1 MRYKPLLIL
10 LILFAF
16 ICGISS
22 ASASDLS
29 NDTDMET
36 YSAEITGINNE
47 NQSILTDT
55 GNTVYANNWNELKTY
70 CEKSDKNYIIHLKEN
85 TNFYP
90 DNGTDYSQQIIVKN
104 NVTIIGS
111 EGSYFGDTNPNPI
124 SIYYTPIVTEDDSK
138 ISLKILNTTFKWMD
152 LEKNIPAESGMFIQM
167 GGNSKDNLLEN
178 STFYNINS
186 GTGHGCVYYLKRG
199 YATVKNCSFKNITTE
214 FGVLSI
220 YDPAEDPT
228 KNCTTAGMLVENC
241 YFEDNYAHVEPGCIN
256 NCGQLIVKNSTF
268 YKNRA
273 FWWAGAI
280 HTHGGANTT
289 IYNSN
294 FTDNVAGWNGGA
306 LYTYSYLQIYNTT
319 FTGNNCTTNNG
330 GGAIGACDYLTK
342 YYITINNSLFE
353 NNANI
358 CKNTGRGGAIS
369 VMDEGGLTIHNTKF
383 INNSAPIGQAIC
395 AYYVEGYGDDPN
407 IELINNTF
415 INHTGA
421 ADTLTIK
428 LKTGT
433 NTTAIL
439 KNNTYLNST
448 IKLKTFNIVPTS
460 SNIEINKECEFKV
473 IIELDNAGGYDEDIL
488 NKTFYKLYVN
498 EIFEKEFGPESTF
511 KLNITQKETLLTI
524 IPTIGYGNSKNITIT
539 SRNTTTLT
547 LGVKEI
553 NKTDVTIISTINP
566 GATGNVVFTFQGK
579 EYLTKIE
586 NGQATLKLNLMPGN
600 YDIKVRY
607 GGDKNYIP
615 SKNNLTF
622 TVDKLDSNLNIT
634 SNDIIE
640 GENATVVIT
649 LPEDATGSVNVTA
662 GDKSQIVTV
671 VNGTAKAIF
680 TSLPAGKYNIT
691 AIYSGDNK
699 YTTANETAKFTVDIN
714 KNVNLN
720 ISDIVMI
727 YKDGTRMVA
736 VLTDYKGNPIA
747 NATVY
752 FTINGVT
759 YAKTTDA
766 NGTASMGL
774 NLLSNI
780 YEATVSYNGSDM
792 YDGVS
797 KNITVTIN
805 PTILSEDISLMYMDG
820 TSFVAKFLDK
830 SGKALVNTKITFNI
844 NGVFYDKV
852 TDADGMAKLG
862 IRLRPDV
869 YILTAYNPVTG
880 EEKGFNINVKSLIES
895 HDLTKY
901 YLNESRYEVTLYNKD
916 GSLAVNKTVTFNING
931 VFYTKTSDANG
942 IASLGISLRPGE
954 YIITT
959 IFDGLSMGNKVTV
972 LPTLVTHDLTM
983 KYMDGS
989 RFTVQTLDGQ
999 GKALSNQ
1006 NVSFNVNGV
1015 FYYRTTD
1022 SNGMADLLI
1031 RLMPGEYI
1039 ITSYCNDFQTGN
1051 TIKIA

>member
-1 MRYKPLLIL
+1 
-10 LILFAF
+10 
-16 ICGISS
+16 
-22 ASASDLS
+22 
-29 NDTDMET
+29 
-36 YSAEITGINNE
+36 
-47 NQSILTDT
+47 
-55 GNTVYANNWNELKTY
+55 
-70 CEKSDKNYIIHLKEN
+70 
-85 TNFYP
+85 
-90 DNGTDYSQQIIVKN
+90 
-104 NVTIIGS
+104 
-111 EGSYFGDTNPNPI
+111 
-124 SIYYTPIVTEDDSK
+124 
-138 ISLKILNTTFKWMD
+138 MD

-498 EIFEKEFGPESTF
+498 EIFEKEDE
-511 KLNITQKETLLTI
+511 E
-524 IPTIGYGNSKNITIT
+524 
-539 SRNTTTLT
+539 
-547 LGVKEI
+547 E
-553 NKTDVTIISTINP
+553 NK
-566 GATGNVVFTFQGK
+566 A
-579 EYLTKIE
+579 
-586 NGQATLKLNLMPGN
+586 
-600 YDIKVRY
+600 
-607 GGDKNYIP
+607 
-615 SKNNLTF
+615 
-622 TVDKLDSNLNIT
+622 
-634 SNDIIE
+634 
-640 GENATVVIT
+640 
-649 LPEDATGSVNVTA
+649 VTA
-662 GDKSQIVTV
+662 
-671 VNGTAKAIF
+671 
-680 TSLPAGKYNIT
+680 
-691 AIYSGDNK
+691 
-699 YTTANETAKFTVDIN
+699 
-714 KNVNLN
+714 
-720 ISDIVMI
+720 
-727 YKDGTRMVA
+727 
-736 VLTDYKGNPIA
+736 
-747 NATVY
+747 
-752 FTINGVT
+752 
-759 YAKTTDA
+759 
-766 NGTASMGL
+766 
-774 NLLSNI
+774 
-780 YEATVSYNGSDM
+780 
-792 YDGVS
+792 
-797 KNITVTIN
+797 
-805 PTILSEDISLMYMDG
+805 
-820 TSFVAKFLDK
+820 
-830 SGKALVNTKITFNI
+830 
-844 NGVFYDKV
+844 
-852 TDADGMAKLG
+852 
-862 IRLRPDV
+862 
-869 YILTAYNPVTG
+869 
-880 EEKGFNINVKSLIES
+880 
-895 HDLTKY
+895 
-901 YLNESRYEVTLYNKD
+901 
-916 GSLAVNKTVTFNING
+916 
-931 VFYTKTSDANG
+931 
-942 IASLGISLRPGE
+942 
-954 YIITT
+954 
-959 IFDGLSMGNKVTV
+959 
-972 LPTLVTHDLTM
+972 
-983 KYMDGS
+983 
-989 RFTVQTLDGQ
+989 
-999 GKALSNQ
+999 
-1006 NVSFNVNGV
+1006 
-1015 FYYRTTD
+1015 
-1022 SNGMADLLI
+1022 
-1031 RLMPGEYI
+1031 
-1039 ITSYCNDFQTGN
+1039 
-1051 TIKIA
+1051 